1 MFLENK
7 FIKNLQLLKQ
17 KLCKNTISIMKGLY
31 IRVSNTGF
39 LGPGLGAQWVRRL
52 QKRNLGSWISPDF
65 VVLVNCHMRLF
76 KVGNLLGLQRF

>member
-1 MFLENK
+1 VFLENK

-39 LGPGLGAQWVRRL
+39 LGPGLGAE
-52 QKRNLGSWISPDF
+52 SWF
-65 VVLVNCHMRLF
+65 VVVSYVFAKMI
-76 KVGNLLGLQRF
+76 LQ